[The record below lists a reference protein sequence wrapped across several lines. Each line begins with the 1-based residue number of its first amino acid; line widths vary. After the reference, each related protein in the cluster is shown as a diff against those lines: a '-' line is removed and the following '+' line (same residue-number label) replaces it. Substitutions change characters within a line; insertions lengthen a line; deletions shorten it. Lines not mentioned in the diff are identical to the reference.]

1 MSERYLLDANA
12 VIPLQRTGQLDA
24 LVAIG
29 AKLQLLV
36 VEEVY
41 DELCEPRGGKLSR
54 EAAEMRRALDGNV
67 TLASIEPE
75 SAASARFDA
84 LKARKRGGI
93 KSNLGEAASVA
104 WAADHDDVVF
114 VTRDAA
120 AAFLALNELGSRV
133 TTFFQLIR
141 EAVELGALAPS
152 KARLIGDTCSVTSG
166 VEADP
171 PLWWNEWLV
180 SKSS

>member
-84 LKARKRGGI
+84 LKARKRG
-93 KSNLGEAASVA
+93 ASSPTSVRQ
-104 WAADHDDVVF
+104 HQSP
-114 VTRDAA
+114 
-120 AAFLALNELGSRV
+120 GPPI
-133 TTFFQLIR
+133 TTT
-141 EAVELGALAPS
+141 S
-152 KARLIGDTCSVTSG
+152 CS
-166 VEADP
+166 
-171 PLWWNEWLV
+171 
-180 SKSS
+180 